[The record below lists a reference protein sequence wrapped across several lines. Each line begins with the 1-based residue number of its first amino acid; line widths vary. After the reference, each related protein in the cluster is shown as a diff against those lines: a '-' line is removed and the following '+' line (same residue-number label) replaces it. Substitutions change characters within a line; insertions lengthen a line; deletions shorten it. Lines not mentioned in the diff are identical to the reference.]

1 MNTRLDLL
9 AAENAVAIG
18 AITISD
24 IDDTLPFFSI
34 RQRLEN
40 SAEAAAVQYLLDAD
54 IELEPAQ
61 ALLKNFDCWGL
72 GAVQDNAPEVIEL
85 HSVATV
91 QEIYEAF
98 KRDQRFYNIAN
109 ILYFA
114 IENYWSGR
122 AEESAELNFIATE

>member
-1 MNTRLDLL
+1 MNTQL
-9 AAENAVAIG
+9 
-18 AITISD
+18 
-24 IDDTLPFFSI
+24 FSI
-34 RQRLEN
+34 RQRLAN
-40 SAEAAAVQYLLDAD
+40 SAEAAAMQYLLDAD

-61 ALLKNFDCWGL
+61 ALLAGLDRFGL

-91 QEIYEAF
+91 QEIYETL

-114 IENYWSGR
+114 IENYWSSR

>member
-18 AITISD
+18 AITVSEIPD
-24 IDDTLPFFSI
+24 ALEFFNI
-34 RQRLEN
+34 RQRLAN
-40 SAEAAAVQYLLDAD
+40 SAEAATVQYLLDAE

-61 ALLKNFDCWGL
+61 ALLKNFDRYGL
-72 GAVQDNAPEVIEL
+72 GAIQDNAPEVIEL
-85 HSVATV
+85 YSVVTV
-91 QEIYEAF
+91 DEIYQAL
-98 KRDQRFYNIAN
+98 KRDMRYYNIAN